1 MAKKVVGSIKLQV
14 PAGAANPSPP
24 VGPALGQRGVN
35 IMEFCKAFNA
45 QTQNMQGLVIP
56 VIVTVYAD
64 RSFTFITK
72 SPPASIL
79 LLKAASVDKG
89 SATPNKNKVGK
100 PDACA
105 GRGDRE
111 NQDERPDGQ
120 RPAGGLQHRG
130 RHGALD
136 GNRDRGVARGAQNKG
151 RKKMAGKKYKE
162 AEKKIDRDHR
172 YTLEEAVKLVIGNK
186 VAKFDETVEL
196 AVRLGVDPRQADQ
209 NVRGTVV
216 LPHGTGKVARV
227 LVIAK
232 GDKEREAREAGA
244 DFVGGDDII
253 KKIQEENWL
262 DFDRVIATPDMMGQV
277 GRIGKILGPR
287 GLMPNPKVGTV
298 TFDVA
303 KAVGEVK
310 AGKVDYRVD
319 KAGVVHARIGK
330 LSFGE
335 GKLLENANSLLG
347 AIMRAKP
354 SSAKGNYVRSVAL
367 SSTMGPGVK
376 VDTASAA
383 RVVAQAA

>member
-1 MAKKVVGSIKLQV
+1 
-14 PAGAANPSPP
+14 
-24 VGPALGQRGVN
+24 
-35 IMEFCKAFNA
+35 
-45 QTQNMQGLVIP
+45 
-56 VIVTVYAD
+56 
-64 RSFTFITK
+64 
-72 SPPASIL
+72 
-79 LLKAASVDKG
+79 
-89 SATPNKNKVGK
+89 
-100 PDACA
+100 
-105 GRGDRE
+105 
-111 NQDERPDGQ
+111 
-120 RPAGGLQHRG
+120 
-130 RHGALD
+130 
-136 GNRDRGVARGAQNKG
+136 
-151 RKKMAGKKYKE
+151 MAGKKFRE

-172 YTLEEAVKLVIGNK
+172 YTLEEAIKLVVDNK
-186 VAKFDETVEL
+186 VAKFDETVEI

-244 DFVGGDDII
+244 DFVGGDDVI

-330 LSFGE
+330 VSFGE

-347 AIMRAKP
+347 AILRAKP
-354 SSAKGNYVRSVAL
+354 ASAKGNYVRSVAL

-376 VDTASAA
+376 IDTASAA
-383 RVVAQAA
+383 RVIAQAA